1 MRINHKLIKLIGVL
15 LPLLVLFGCQPELE
29 EGTPISISLI
39 YPNKGPLEGGQ
50 EITIYGEGL
59 GFVDSVTLGA
69 SDCTELVIIDSTEIK
84 CTTPAGDAGPVNI
97 SIIGKARKTGFKSEG
112 YTYQDPP
119 VVSSVSPTVGF
130 AIGGLPITITG
141 TGFIDTEEEPISVK
155 IGGAACLDINLVDST
170 TIECTTPARSAGLK
184 SIIITNF
191 DGQTATLAN
200 SFTFNAAPKVTSITP
215 KGGALAG
222 GTSVTIVGSGF
233 KLNDTAISIGGFP
246 CVPLTFNSTTNLT
259 CTTTGPSSGVKSV
272 VATNLDTQTGSLAN
286 AFTYQAGPVIS
297 SISKDS
303 GALAGG
309 TQVTITGTGFLLGA
323 TVKVGEKSCQGNGY
337 LGPTSYFCSTPS
349 GVAGTVDIQIINPDG
364 QEFTLSSAYT
374 YRPAPV
380 ITSVTPN
387 VVPVTLGGEITI
399 AGSNFISGA
408 TVKLGSTPCPVS
420 SSTSTSIT
428 CDAPPVAEAG
438 VLPVYV
444 TNPDEQMGTQTNALS
459 YRAAPTISA
468 ISPEDGT
475 TTGGTE
481 ITITGTGFME
491 DPVVTIGGLSC
502 LNIQFL
508 SATSVKCNVP
518 VGTSGSKTVI
528 LENTDAQSVALANA
542 YTYYTPANLEW
553 DITSHDYGGVTI
565 NSSQVFTLTNT
576 GEQSTSSVTVALTGT
591 NASAWSLSL
600 GAGNSCSGIVLE
612 EGESCIVEATFLG
625 ATSVAGDYEADLGAS
640 ATTGGNPT
648 SSLSAT
654 RDP

>member
-1 MRINHKLIKLIGVL
+1 VSINHKLIKLIGVI

-29 EGTPISISLI
+29 EGTPISISLV

-59 GFVDSVTLGA
+59 GFVDSVTLGG

-84 CTTPAGDAGPVNI
+84 CTTPPGDAGPVNI
-97 SIIGKARKTGFKSEG
+97 SIIGKARKTGLKADG

-130 AIGGLPITITG
+130 ASGGLLITITG
-141 TGFIDTEEEPISVK
+141 TGFIDNEEEPISVK
-155 IGGAACLDINLVDST
+155 IGGAPCLNINLVDST
-170 TIECTTPARSAGLK
+170 TIECTTPVRSAGLK

-191 DGQTATLAN
+191 DGQSATLAN

-215 KGGALAG
+215 SGGALAG

-246 CVPLTFNSTTNLT
+246 CLPLTFNSATNLT

-309 TQVTITGTGFLLGA
+309 TNVTITGTGFLIGA
-323 TVKVGEKSCQGNGY
+323 TVKVGANSCQGNGY
-337 LGPTSYFCSTPS
+337 LGATSYFCSTPA
-349 GVAGTVDIQIINPDG
+349 GAAGTVDIQFINPDG

-387 VVPVTLGGEITI
+387 VLPVTLGGEITI
-399 AGSNFISGA
+399 AGSNFVAGA
-408 TVKLGSTPCPVS
+408 TVKLGTTPCPVS
-420 SSTSTSIT
+420 SLTSTSIT
-428 CDAPPVAEAG
+428 CDAPLVAEAA
-438 VLPVYV
+438 VLSVYV
-444 TNPDEQMGTQTNALS
+444 TNPDEQMGNKTNALT

-468 ISPEDGT
+468 ISPEEGP

-502 LNIQFL
+502 LNIQFI

-518 VGTSGSKTVI
+518 AGTSGSKTII
-528 LENTDAQSVALANA
+528 LENSDAQSVALANA

-553 DITSHDYGGVTI
+553 DITNHDYGGVTI
-565 NSSQVFTLTNT
+565 NSSQIFTLTNT
-576 GEQSTSSVTVALTGT
+576 GEQSTSSISVALTGT
-591 NASAWSLSL
+591 NASAWSLTL
-600 GAGNSCSGIVLE
+600 GAGNSCSGVVLE

-625 ATSVAGDYEADLGAS
+625 ATSAAGDYEADLGAS